1 MGKYTPKLPKAVIEY
16 EVRDKNGKLIEKG
29 KFPAKS
35 WVGNIVGLLSAIIS
49 MWSSVGT
56 YSYGT
61 YSSRA
66 DLTDVSGNAR
76 GIALAIG
83 GTGGNPTLG
92 GYAPAGETTAG
103 IVLGSSDT
111 PVSISQY
118 SLGAL
123 IPHGTGSG
131 QLQYGATTVETL
143 IKNTTWLFRIVRT
156 FSNGSGASVTV
167 REIGLYVRLGMTSS
181 PYYYSCML
189 ARDVPPSPISVPN
202 GSTLTVRY
210 IISHSLS

>member
-1 MGKYTPKLPKAVIEY
+1 MEKYTPKLPKAVIEY

-49 MWSSVGT
+49 MWLSADTTRYATSA
-56 YSYGT
+56 
-61 YSSRA
+61 SRA
-66 DLTDVSGNAR
+66 DLTDVSGTAR
-76 GIALAIG
+76 GISISTATA
-83 GTGGNPTLG
+83 TGGATLG
-92 GYAPAGETTAG
+92 GSAPTGDTTAG

-111 PVSISQY
+111 PVSLSQY

-123 IPHGTGSG
+123 IPHGTASG
-131 QLQYGATTVETL
+131 QLLYGPTTVESL
-143 IKNTTWLFRIVRT
+143 SKDTTWLFRIVRT
-156 FSNGSGASVTV
+156 FTNSSGASVTV
-167 REIGLYVRLGMTSS
+167 REIGLYVRLGMSSS
-181 PYYYSCML
+181 PYYYSCMF
-189 ARDVPPSPISVPN
+189 ARDVPTSPISVPN

>member
-29 KFPAKS
+29 RFPAKS

-49 MWSSVGT
+49 TWG
-56 YSYGT
+56 
-61 YSSRA
+61 A
-66 DLTDVSGNAR
+66 
-76 GIALAIG
+76 
-83 GTGGNPTLG
+83 TGGNPSGTYTRSDLTDTGGTARHLGLCAGTTSAVTLG
-92 GYAPAGETTAG
+92 GCAPTGDTSAG

-111 PVSISQY
+111 PVSLGQY

-123 IPHGTGSG
+123 ITHGTGSG
-131 QLQYGATTVETL
+131 QLTYGATNVETL
-143 IKNTTWLFRIVRT
+143 SKDTTWLFRIVRT
-156 FSNGSGASVTV
+156 FTNSSGASVTV
-167 REIGLYVRLGMTSS
+167 REIGLYVRLGISSS
-181 PYYYSCML
+181 PYWYSCML
-189 ARDVPPSPISVPN
+189 ARDVPTSPISVPN

>member
-49 MWSSVGT
+49 TWTGVG
-56 YSYGT
+56 SYYAAGT
-61 YSSRA
+61 RS
-66 DLTDVSGNAR
+66 DLTDISGTAR
-76 GIALAIG
+76 NTML
-83 GTGGNPTLG
+83 GTGGSVTLG
-92 GYAPAGETTAG
+92 GCAPAGDTSAG
-103 IVLGSSDT
+103 IVVGSSDT
-111 PVSISQY
+111 PVSLSQY

-123 IPHGTGSG
+123 ITHGTGSG
-131 QLQYGATTVETL
+131 QLTYAATNVETL
-143 IKNTTWLFRIVRT
+143 SKDTTWLFRVVRT
-156 FSNGSGASVTV
+156 FTNSSGASVTV
-167 REIGLYVRLGMTSS
+167 REIGLYVRLGMPSS

-189 ARDVPPSPISVPN
+189 ARDVPTSPITVPA

>member
-49 MWSSVGT
+49 TWASTGSGNYAT
-56 YSYGT
+56 NTRS
-61 YSSRA
+61 
-66 DLTDVSGNAR
+66 DLTDIGGTAR
-76 GIALAIG
+76 GIYLGSGSGATVG
-83 GTGGNPTLG
+83 GC
-92 GYAPAGETTAG
+92 APAGDTSAG
-103 IVLGSSDT
+103 IVVGSSDT
-111 PVSISQY
+111 PVSLGQY

-123 IPHGTGSG
+123 ITHGTGSG
-131 QLQYGATTVETL
+131 QLTYGATNVETL
-143 IKNTTWLFRIVRT
+143 SKDTTWLFRIVRT

-167 REIGLYVRLGMTSS
+167 REIGLYVRLGMGVS

-189 ARDVPPSPISVPN
+189 ARDVPTSPISVPN
-202 GSTLTVRY
+202 GSTLTIRY

>member
-35 WVGNIVGLLSAIIS
+35 WVGNIVGLLSAILS
-49 MWSSVGT
+49 TWSTTSST
-56 YSYGT
+56 YYAT
-61 YSSRA
+61 PPSRA
-66 DLTDVSGNAR
+66 DLTDTSGTAR
-76 GIALAIG
+76 GISIS
-83 GTGGNPTLG
+83 TGSSTGSATLG
-92 GYAPAGETTAG
+92 GCAPAGDTTAG

-111 PVSISQY
+111 PVSLGQY

-123 IPHGTGSG
+123 ITHGTGSG
-131 QLQYGATTVETL
+131 QLQYSATTVETL
-143 IKNTTWLFRIVRT
+143 SKDITWLFRIVRA

-167 REIGLYVRLGMTSS
+167 REIGLYVRFGMSTSPS
-181 PYYYSCML
+181 YYSCML
-189 ARDVPPSPISVPN
+189 ARDVPTSPISVPN

>member
-1 MGKYTPKLPKAVIEY
+1 MGKYTPKLPKAIIEY

-49 MWSSVGT
+49 TWGTTGGGPTGT
-56 YSYGT
+56 YTRS
-61 YSSRA
+61 
-66 DLTDVSGNAR
+66 DLTD
-76 GIALAIG
+76 IG
-83 GTGGNPTLG
+83 GTARHLGLCSGSSSGVTLG
-92 GYAPAGETTAG
+92 GCAPAGDTSAG

-111 PVSISQY
+111 LVSLSQY

-123 IPHGTGSG
+123 ISHGTGSG
-131 QLQYGATTVETL
+131 QIQYLATTVETL
-143 IKNTTWLFRIVRT
+143 SKDTTWLFRIVRT
-156 FSNGSGASVTV
+156 FTNNSGASVTV
-167 REIGLYVRLGMTSS
+167 REIGLYVRLGLSSS

-189 ARDVPPSPISVPN
+189 ARDVPASPISVPN

>member
-35 WVGNIVGLLSAIIS
+35 WVGNIVGLLSALIS
-49 MWSSVGT
+49 LWGGASSGWYAINTRSDITDTGGT
-56 YSYGT
+56 
-61 YSSRA
+61 
-66 DLTDVSGNAR
+66 AR
-76 GIALAIG
+76 SIALG
-83 GTGGNPTLG
+83 SNTGATLG
-92 GYAPAGETTAG
+92 GCAPAGDTSAG

-111 PVSISQY
+111 PVSLGQY

-123 IPHGTGSG
+123 ITHGTGSG
-131 QLQYGATTVETL
+131 QLTYGATNVETL
-143 IKNTTWLFRIVRT
+143 TKNTTWLFRIVRT
-156 FSNGSGASVTV
+156 FTNNSGASVTV
-167 REIGLYVRLGMTSS
+167 REIGLYVRFGMLSS
-181 PYYYSCML
+181 PGYYSCML
-189 ARDVPPSPISVPN
+189 ARDVPTSPISVPN

>member
-49 MWSSVGT
+49 TWSSSAGANAVST
-56 YSYGT
+56 RS
-61 YSSRA
+61 
-66 DLTDVSGNAR
+66 DLTDTSGTAR
-76 GIALAIG
+76 NILL
-83 GTGGNPTLG
+83 GTSASTTTLG
-92 GYAPAGETTAG
+92 GCAPAGETSAG

-111 PVSISQY
+111 PVSLSQY

-131 QLQYGATTVETL
+131 QLTYGATNVETL
-143 IKNTTWLFRIVRT
+143 SKDTAWFFRIVRT
-156 FSNGSGASVTV
+156 FTNSSGASVTV
-167 REIGLYVRLGMTSS
+167 REIGLYVRLGISGS
-181 PYYYSCML
+181 PYWYSCMF
-189 ARDVPPSPISVPN
+189 ARDVPTSPISVPN

>member
-16 EVRDKNGKLIEKG
+16 EVRDKDGKLIEKG

-49 MWSSVGT
+49 TWTSTAGGYYAVNTRSDL
-56 YSYGT
+56 
-61 YSSRA
+61 A
-66 DLTDVSGNAR
+66 D
-76 GIALAIG
+76 IG
-83 GTGGNPTLG
+83 GTARGVCLGSGSGATIGGC
-92 GYAPAGETTAG
+92 ASAGDTSAG
-103 IVLGSSDT
+103 IVVGSSDT
-111 PVSISQY
+111 PVSLSQY

-131 QLQYGATTVETL
+131 QLTYGATNVETL
-143 IKNTTWLFRIVRT
+143 SKDTTWLFRVVRT
-156 FSNGSGASVTV
+156 FTNNSGASVTV
-167 REIGLYVRLGMTSS
+167 REIGLYVRLGMYSS
-181 PYYYSCML
+181 PYYFSCML
-189 ARDVPPSPISVPN
+189 ARDVPTSPISVPN

>member
-49 MWSSVGT
+49 TWTGVG
-56 YSYGT
+56 SYYAAST
-61 YSSRA
+61 RS
-66 DLTDVSGNAR
+66 DLTDISGTAR
-76 GIALAIG
+76 SILL
-83 GTGGNPTLG
+83 GTGGSVTLG
-92 GYAPAGETTAG
+92 GCAPAGDTSAG
-103 IVLGSSDT
+103 IVVGSSDT
-111 PVSISQY
+111 PVSLSQY

-131 QLQYGATTVETL
+131 QLTYGTTNVETL
-143 IKNTTWLFRIVRT
+143 SKDTTWLFRVVRT
-156 FSNGSGASVTV
+156 FTNGSGASVTV
-167 REIGLYVRLGMTSS
+167 REIGLYVRLGMGAS
-181 PYYYSCML
+181 PYYYSCMF
-189 ARDVPPSPISVPN
+189 ARDVPTSAISVPA
-202 GSTLTVRY
+202 GSTLTIRY

>member
-35 WVGNIVGLLSAIIS
+35 WVGNIVGLLSAILS
-49 MWSSVGT
+49 TWASTG
-56 YSYGT
+56 SYYAVST
-61 YSSRA
+61 RS
-66 DLTDVSGNAR
+66 DLTDTSGTAR
-76 GIALAIG
+76 NTMLGAG
-83 GTGGNPTLG
+83 PGTVTLG
-92 GYAPAGETTAG
+92 GCAPAGDTSAG
-103 IVLGSSDT
+103 IVVGSSDT
-111 PVSISQY
+111 PVSLSQY

-123 IPHGTGSG
+123 ITHGTGSG
-131 QLQYGATTVETL
+131 QLSYGPTSVESLSKDTA
-143 IKNTTWLFRIVRT
+143 WFFRIVRT
-156 FSNGSGASVTV
+156 FSNSSGASVTV
-167 REIGLYVRLGMTSS
+167 REIGLYVRLGMSSS

-189 ARDVPPSPISVPN
+189 ARDVPTSPISVPN

>member
-49 MWSSVGT
+49 TWTSAGSGYYVVNT
-56 YSYGT
+56 RS
-61 YSSRA
+61 
-66 DLTDVSGNAR
+66 DLTD
-76 GIALAIG
+76 IG
-83 GTGGNPTLG
+83 GTARGVYLGSGSTATLG
-92 GYAPAGETTAG
+92 GCAQAGDTTGG
-103 IVLGSSDT
+103 IVVGSSDT
-111 PVSISQY
+111 PVSLSQY

-131 QLQYGATTVETL
+131 QLTYGATNVESL
-143 IKNTTWLFRIVRT
+143 SKDTTWLFRIVRT
-156 FSNGSGASVTV
+156 FSNNSGASVTV
-167 REIGLYVRLGMTSS
+167 KEIGLYVRLGMGSS

-189 ARDVPPSPISVPN
+189 ARDVPTSPISVPN
-202 GSTLTVRY
+202 GSTLTIRY

>member
-35 WVGNIVGLLSAIIS
+35 WVGNIVGLLSAILSTWANSTGSYAVSTRSDLIDTS
-49 MWSSVGT
+49 GT
-56 YSYGT
+56 TRNMMIATG
-61 YSSRA
+61 A
-66 DLTDVSGNAR
+66 SGV
-76 GIALAIG
+76 
-83 GTGGNPTLG
+83 TLG
-92 GYAPAGETTAG
+92 GCAPAGDTSAG
-103 IVLGSSDT
+103 IVVGSSDT

-131 QLQYGATTVETL
+131 QLSYGAETVESL
-143 IKNTTWLFRIVRT
+143 SKDTTWLFRIVRT

-167 REIGLYVRLGMTSS
+167 REIGLYVRLGMGAS
-181 PYYYSCML
+181 PYYFSCML
-189 ARDVPPSPISVPN
+189 ARDVPTSPISVPN

>member
-16 EVRDKNGKLIEKG
+16 EVRDKNGKLIKKG

-35 WVGNIVGLLSAIIS
+35 WVGNIVGLLSAILS
-49 MWSSVGT
+49 MWSSAKDSCYAT
-56 YSYGT
+56 P
-61 YSSRA
+61 SSRA
-66 DLTDVSGNAR
+66 DLTDVSGTAR
-76 GIALAIG
+76 GISISVCTSAG
-83 GTGGNPTLG
+83 YTVLG
-92 GYAPAGETTAG
+92 GCAPAGETTAG
-103 IVLGSSDT
+103 IVVGSSDT
-111 PVSISQY
+111 PVSLSQY

-131 QLQYGATTVETL
+131 QLQYGATNVET
-143 IKNTTWLFRIVRT
+143 ISKGAAWLFRIVRT
-156 FSNGSGASVTV
+156 FTNGSGASVTV
-167 REIGLYVRLGMTSS
+167 REIGLYVRLGLPSS

-189 ARDVPPSPISVPN
+189 ARDVPTSPIIVPD